1 MTLNKRGM
9 LITGAGGDIG
19 QGIIKCLKDIE
30 PDLCLLGCDIDP
42 FAAGR
47 ELVEKFYPAP
57 LVDDSERYLNFI
69 KKILREEGVSHIFP
83 ATEIEIEF
91 FDKYKNHFEDIT
103 LFINKHDI
111 IATFL
116 VKYIAVEFL
125 KHNNLLHSKTYL
137 IESYDKELE
146 YPFILKPR
154 KGWGS
159 KGLVAISDAEELNY
173 FRRRVKDYII
183 QEIVGTEADEYT
195 VTVFSTGRQTYSI
208 AFKRTLGY
216 GSLSKV
222 AHLVWDEQLQSLAED
237 IAKAASLE
245 GSLNIQCRKT
255 DSGYIPFD
263 VNPRFSSTVYTR
275 HFFGFQDVKWWL
287 DFTQG
292 RPIEYIPRYK
302 KGVVVRTIGETFF
315 DLHG

>member
-19 QGIIKCLKDIE
+19 QGIIKCLKDVE

-47 ELVEKFYPAP
+47 ELVEKFYQAP

-116 VKYIAVEFL
+116 DKYKAVEFL
-125 KHNNLLHSKTYL
+125 KHNNLPYPKTYL

-173 FRRRVKDYII
+173 FRRRVKDYIV
-183 QEIVGTEADEYT
+183 QEIVGTEADEHT

-222 AHLVWDEQLQSLAED
+222 AQLVWDEQLQSLAED

-255 DSGYIPFD
+255 DSGYVPFE

-302 KGVVVRTIGETFF
+302 KGVAVRIIGETFF

>member
-1 MTLNKRGM
+1 MTLNKHRM

-19 QGIIKCLKDIE
+19 QGIIKCLRDVE
-30 PDLCLLGCDIDP
+30 PDLRLLGCDIDP

-47 ELVEKFYPAP
+47 ELVEKFYQAP
-57 LVDDSERYLNFI
+57 VVDGSERYLNFI

-116 VKYIAVEFL
+116 DKYKAVEFL
-125 KHNNLLHSKTYL
+125 KHNNLPYPKTYL
-137 IESYDKELE
+137 IGSYDRELE
-146 YPFILKPR
+146 YPFIIKPR

-159 KGLVAISDAEELNY
+159 KGLVAIGDAEELNY
-173 FRRRVKDYII
+173 FRTRVKDYIV
-183 QEIVGTEADEYT
+183 QEIVGTKADEYT
-195 VTVFSTGRQTYSI
+195 VTVFSTGKQTYSI

-222 AHLVWDEQLQSLAED
+222 AQLAWDEQLQSLAGD

-255 DSGYIPFD
+255 DSGYVPFE
-263 VNPRFSSTVYTR
+263 VNPRFSSTVYIR

-292 RPIEYIPRYK
+292 RPIEYVPRYK
-302 KGVVVRTIGETFF
+302 EGVAVRTIGETFF
-315 DLHG
+315 DLRG

>member
-1 MTLNKRGM
+1 LSLNKHGV
-9 LITGAGGDIG
+9 LITGVGGDIG
-19 QGIIKCLKDIE
+19 QGIIRCLKDVE

-47 ELVEKFYPAP
+47 ELVGKFYQAP
-57 LVDDSERYLNFI
+57 SANDSERYSNFI
-69 KKILREEGVSHIFP
+69 KKVLREKGASHIFP
-83 ATEIEIEF
+83 ATETEIEF
-91 FDKYKNHFEDIT
+91 FDKYRNYFEDIT

-116 VKYIAVEFL
+116 DKYKAIEFL
-125 KHNNLLHSKTYL
+125 KRNNLPYPKTYL

-159 KGLVAISDAEELNY
+159 KGLVVINDAGELNY
-173 FRRRVKDYII
+173 FRRRVKDYIV
-183 QEIVGTEADEYT
+183 QEIVGTDADEYT
-195 VTVFSTGRQTYSI
+195 VTVFSTGKQTYSI

-222 AHLVWDEQLQSLAED
+222 AQLVWDEQLQTLAED
-237 IAKAASLE
+237 IAKASFLE

-255 DSGYIPFD
+255 NLGYVPFE
-263 VNPRFSSTVYTR
+263 VNPRFSSTVYIR

-287 DFTQG
+287 DFKQG
-292 RPIEYIPRYK
+292 KAIEYIPRYK
-302 KGVVVRTIGETFF
+302 KGVAVRTIGETFF
-315 DLHG
+315 DLHC